1 MNGYIK
7 ENNGNDHLPLVPTD
21 ENNDILTKYEE
32 LSDKIRYLL
41 RLKNTD
47 SDNYN
52 DKIYEN
58 QI

>member
-32 LSDKIRYLL
+32 LSDKIR
-41 RLKNTD
+41 
-47 SDNYN
+47 
-52 DKIYEN
+52 
-58 QI
+58 